1 MYGVNGLSTLFKSM
15 ASVLIVAACLH
26 GCSAT
31 RPPTPSTGHLSA
43 DAKPLPQHIPIPVA
57 RTSFVPPPN
66 ASMPQENYTV
76 VVNDVPIKE
85 LLFALARDAKINVDV
100 HPSLTGHVTINAI
113 NQTLLQILARLSEQ
127 VPLIYTLHNGNLAIS
142 PDAPVIRNY
151 KIDYVNMRRNSSSTV
166 SVATKIATAGGSAG
180 GQNDELGNSSSTT
193 VTTDNNNDF
202 WPTLVSNVQALLQEN
217 ASTSSGQSTTG
228 SASAGAS
235 SAGSSATAG
244 ASTGASSNSTSTSTR
259 SGTSS
264 SSNVVANSLAGIL
277 SVRATERQHR
287 QIQQFLDQ
295 VMASSLRQVLIE
307 ATIVEVELS
316 DHFQGGIDWSLVQTK
331 GANAI
336 TATSSLL
343 GNELQ
348 TPPAF
353 IVNFDRLSG
362 KDITASLRL
371 LETFGDTKVLSSP
384 KIIALNNQTALLKV
398 VDEKVF
404 FQVDVEIAVDDDTNK
419 ETRSYKSEI
428 RTVPVG
434 IIMSVTPQI
443 NENGNIALSIRPT
456 ITRITGFAIDP
467 VPRLLAS
474 SSLQNFDNLVPE
486 IQIREMES
494 LLQVRSGQTVMLGG
508 LMQDNKNKSSSGVPF
523 LAKLPLIGGLF
534 DYRDHSFTK
543 SELVIFLRPL
553 LASSGNPPDPGT
565 LSELLPPKAAHTP
578 SSAIPGNKPRFAV
591 GTEP

>member
-1 MYGVNGLSTLFKSM
+1 MNGDIDIKILLKYL
-15 ASVLIVAACLH
+15 ASVLIVTVFLS

-31 RPPTPSTGHLSA
+31 RPPTPSKGHLSA
-43 DAKPLPQHIPIPVA
+43 DAKPLPQHIPTPVA

-66 ASMPQENYTV
+66 VSMPQETYTV

-100 HPSLTGHVTINAI
+100 HPGLTGHVTLNAI
-113 NQTLLQILARLSEQ
+113 NQTLLQILTRLSEQ

-142 PDAPVIRNY
+142 PDAPVLRNY

-180 GQNDELGNSSSTT
+180 TQNDELGNSSSTT
-193 VTTDNNNDF
+193 VTTENNNDF

-217 ASTSSGQSTTG
+217 TSTSSRQSTTG
-228 SASAGAS
+228 PSSTGS
-235 SAGSSATAG
+235 TSAGSSATSG
-244 ASTGASSNSTSTSTR
+244 ASTGAGGNGTSTSTQ

-316 DHFQGGIDWSLVQTK
+316 DHFQGGIDWSLVQSK

-404 FQVDVEIAVDDDTNK
+404 FQVDVEIEVDDDTNQ
-419 ETRSYKSEI
+419 ETRSYSSEI

-474 SSLQNFDNLVPE
+474 ATQQNFDNLIPE

-508 LMQDNKNKSSSGVPF
+508 LMQDNKNKTSAGVPF
-523 LAKLPLIGGLF
+523 LARLPLIGSLF
-534 DYRDHSFTK
+534 DYRDHSFSK
-543 SELVIFLRPL
+543 SELVIFLRPM
-553 LASSGNPPDPGT
+553 LASSGNPPDAGT
-565 LSELLPPKAAHTP
+565 LSDLLPPRAAQTTTSTSPVTTP
-578 SSAIPGNKPRFAV
+578 RIAV
-591 GTEP
+591 GNEP